1 MFANMISAEDDAA
14 RVLAGAREG
23 VIEEAGPN
31 VKVGWRPV
39 ANGYWGINWKTFV
52 KK

>member
-14 RVLAGAREG
+14 RVLAGVLEG
-23 VIEEAGPN
+23 VTEEAGPN

-39 ANGYWGINWKTFV
+39 ANGSKKTSLHLR
-52 KK
+52 KN